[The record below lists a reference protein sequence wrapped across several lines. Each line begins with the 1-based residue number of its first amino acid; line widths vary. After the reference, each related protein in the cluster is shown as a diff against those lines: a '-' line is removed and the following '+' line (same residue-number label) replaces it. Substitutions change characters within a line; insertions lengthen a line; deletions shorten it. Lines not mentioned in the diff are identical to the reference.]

1 MSKCNA
7 WFTSDS
13 HFQDANCLKYRHRPF
28 ETTDEMNE
36 AIVTNWN
43 ALVGLDD
50 VVYHLGDFAIT
61 NEGVEEFAPRLNGEI
76 HLLMGNYELLLDRC
90 LLERSFASVSEDPF
104 SLPMI
109 KGNLEDGFG
118 EDGLWL
124 CHYPVQ
130 RHHSLYSVTGHVH
143 SLWQV
148 AYRMLNVGLD
158 AWHFRPIPIQWVFD
172 AEESEGKGR
181 WDANVY
187 PDAPLAFRLMV
198 STKIKRSGSEPTLH
212 ILEEELRVSMLRK

>member
-1 MSKCNA
+1 MIYLS
-7 WFTSDS
+7 SDS
-13 HFQDANCLKYRHRPF
+13 HFGDANCLKYRHRPF
-28 ETTDEMNE
+28 ETVDEMNE
-36 AIVTNWN
+36 TIVANWN
-43 ALVGLDD
+43 ALVGPDD

-76 HLLMGNYELLLDRC
+76 HLLMGNYELLLDEP
-90 LLERSFASVSEDPF
+90 LLERSFSSVSEAPF

-109 KGNLEDGFG
+109 KGNLKDGFG
-118 EDGLWL
+118 ESGLWL

-130 RHHSLYSVTGHVH
+130 RHPSIYTATGHIH

-148 AYRMLNVGLD
+148 AYRMINVGLD

-172 AEESEGKGR
+172 AEESENKGR

-187 PDAPLAFRLMV
+187 PDAPLALRWMM
-198 STKIKRSGSEPTLH
+198 STKIKRSDAEPTLQ
-212 ILEEELRVSMLRK
+212 ILEEELRSSMLR